1 MSKKVNKSTCI
12 KKSINNEEEIK
23 KNIVDNNNNNIST
36 ILVEQRNER
45 QEHNNKIAYEAIKSN
60 PKKPNDNN
68 INEKALDRLLTYTNY
83 NDLDELIKDKNNHEE
98 IIIKI
103 SSLYIAKN
111 ASRQGTKDEDLQLEN
126 INKLQEYDITIIKDG
141 KQKPIKGGGI
151 RKSGKKQADELKS
164 IDFVIKFKNE
174 EIGYITAKVT
184 SGGGGHQDNVL
195 DEITQFCDWSLIQ
208 QQNDKQKVY
217 IVLYDSLNTSK
228 LFNDIKKK
236 YKNTNLILTDTK
248 KFKNDFLNWFNNKN
262 K

>member
-103 SSLYIAKN
+103 SSLCIAKN

-126 INKLQEYDITIIKDG
+126 II
-141 KQKPIKGGGI
+141 
-151 RKSGKKQADELKS
+151 
-164 IDFVIKFKNE
+164 
-174 EIGYITAKVT
+174 
-184 SGGGGHQDNVL
+184 
-195 DEITQFCDWSLIQ
+195 
-208 QQNDKQKVY
+208 
-217 IVLYDSLNTSK
+217 
-228 LFNDIKKK
+228 
-236 YKNTNLILTDTK
+236 
-248 KFKNDFLNWFNNKN
+248 
-262 K
+262 